1 MNKCPS
7 CGRNDGRHWV
17 SCKMNR
23 RARCERAS
31 AVLHGVCH
39 FCWREIQKAR
49 KRAVAEK
56 LASMDGEEGP

>member
-1 MNKCPS
+1 
-7 CGRNDGRHWV
+7 
-17 SCKMNR
+17 MNR